1 MLGYWKP
8 QTSPRRAP
16 LRPEW
21 IHSLA
26 TDSLVH
32 EAGRW
37 RLRGIPRNDFG
48 FKNDPKCHRRPCSLP
63 LADLRP
69 DRFPSGPLL
78 RTASDLNIRTA
89 RALGGDH
96 TFLRPMPIYIRSCGS
111 GNAPGPPILSCRR
124 RRMVSPGPG
133 LGSSAGSMDAEARM
147 GRGVSHTHCDA
158 RSRQG
163 PLSGCVSQRTSD
175 YVLHPA
181 AYFSSPAKPA
191 ETGSRIMAL
200 LVLPR
205 HHRQ

>member
-78 RTASDLNIRTA
+78 QTASDLNIRTA
-89 RALGGDH
+89 RASSGDRTFYYVDSWLRWVAIWVQPQDRWMLQH
-96 TFLRPMPIYIRSCGS
+96 TWI
-111 GNAPGPPILSCRR
+111 
-124 RRMVSPGPG
+124 
-133 LGSSAGSMDAEARM
+133 E
-147 GRGVSHTHCDA
+147 
-158 RSRQG
+158 
-163 PLSGCVSQRTSD
+163 
-175 YVLHPA
+175 
-181 AYFSSPAKPA
+181 
-191 ETGSRIMAL
+191 
-200 LVLPR
+200 
-205 HHRQ
+205 